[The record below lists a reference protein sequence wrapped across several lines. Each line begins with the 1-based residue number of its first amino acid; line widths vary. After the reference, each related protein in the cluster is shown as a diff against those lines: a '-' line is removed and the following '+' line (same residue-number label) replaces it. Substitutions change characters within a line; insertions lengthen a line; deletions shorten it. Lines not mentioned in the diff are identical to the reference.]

1 MKILTEQQLEAFF
14 KSVESDYD
22 VFVPLRLH
30 DGTRSLGK
38 PGEGPLA
45 LAGGAI
51 PQKITNV
58 FFPQI
63 ETVLTIGPDGVK
75 PQEALS
81 KPLFVVGF
89 TAQDADCL
97 EFIDR
102 FYSENYRDD
111 VYFNKRDGAVIVCVS
126 GRCGADPALAR
137 GQAPPAKAGGEF
149 LKIAGEKCDMELI
162 GDGQNYLAVGYTK
175 IGKKLLEK
183 APSDVGAT
191 PRGCP
196 GQAHGP
202 APTEK
207 LLDELKKESNALPTD
222 ELELI
227 QAASKLL
234 LEDKVPDEFWRTISD
249 RCIACTSCNLACPT
263 CTCFDVFDREVD
275 GEILRRRVWDS
286 CQLDG
291 FMREASGHNP
301 MGDERIRTRR
311 RIHHKLAADVTRWGH
326 VTCFLCGRCDRVCP
340 TGIGIKAVCREMLD
354 QYGPK

>member
-14 KSVESDYD
+14 KSVESDYE
-22 VFVPLRLH
+22 VLVPLRLH

-75 PQEALS
+75 PQEAPA
-81 KPLFVVGF
+81 KPLLVVGF

-102 FYSENYRDD
+102 FYSEEYRDD

-126 GRCGADPALAR
+126 GRCGAD
-137 GQAPPAKAGGEF
+137 GEF

-162 GDGQNYLAVGYTK
+162 CDGQNYLAVGYTK
-175 IGKKLLEK
+175 AGKKLLKK
-183 APSDVGAT
+183 APAGSE
-191 PRGCP
+191 
-196 GQAHGP
+196 
-202 APTEK
+202 APNGIFE
-207 LLDELKKESNALPTD
+207 ELKKESDTLPAN

-234 LEDKVPDEFWRTISD
+234 LEDKVPEEFWLSISN

-275 GEILRRRVWDS
+275 GKIHRWRVWDS

-301 MGDERIRTRR
+301 MGTERIRTRR

-326 VTCFLCGRCDRVCP
+326 VTCYLCGRCDRVCP
-340 TGIGIKAVCREMLD
+340 TGIGIKAVCREMVD

>member
-14 KSVESDYD
+14 KLSQSDYD
-22 VFVPLRLH
+22 VLVPIKLH

-38 PGEGPLA
+38 LHQGPLA
-45 LAGGAI
+45 LAGGAV

-63 ETVLTIGPDGVK
+63 ETVISFSVPRAACCGTQDTQRSASNISRGTQNAERSTK
-75 PQEALS
+75 
-81 KPLFVVGF
+81 KPLLVVGF

-97 EFIDR
+97 EFIDK
-102 FYSENYRDD
+102 FYSEEYRDD
-111 VYFNKRDGAVIVCVS
+111 VYFNKRDGTVIVCVS
-126 GRCGADPALAR
+126 GRCGAD
-137 GQAPPAKAGGEF
+137 GEF
-149 LKIAGEKCDMELI
+149 LKIAGSKCDMELI
-162 GDGQNYLAVGYTK
+162 CDGHRYLAEAYTK
-175 IGKKLLEK
+175 AGKELLKK
-183 APSDVGAT
+183 APAGSKA
-191 PRGCP
+191 P
-196 GQAHGP
+196 GKIF
-202 APTEK
+202 E
-207 LLDELKKESNALPTD
+207 ELKKESDALPTD

-234 LEDKVPDEFWRTISD
+234 LEDKVPDEFWRSISD

-263 CTCFDVFDREVD
+263 CTCFDVFDREFD
-275 GEILRRRVWDS
+275 GRIHRRRVWDS

-301 MGDERIRTRR
+301 MGQERIRTRR

-326 VTCFLCGRCDRVCP
+326 VTCYLCGRCDRVCP
-340 TGIGIKAVCREMLD
+340 TGIGIKAVCREMVD

>member
-1 MKILTEQQLEAFF
+1 VQVPIRLT
-14 KSVESDYD
+14 
-22 VFVPLRLH
+22 
-30 DGTRSLGK
+30 DGTRSLSK
-38 PGEGPLA
+38 PHQGPLA

-81 KPLFVVGF
+81 KPLLVVGF

-126 GRCGADPALAR
+126 GRCGAD
-137 GQAPPAKAGGEF
+137 GEF

-162 GDGQNYLAVGYTK
+162 CNGQNYLAVGYSEV
-175 IGKKLLEK
+175 GKKLLEK
-183 APSDVGAT
+183 APAGGKAT
-191 PRGCP
+191 GKML
-196 GQAHGP
+196 
-202 APTEK
+202 E
-207 LLDELKKESNALPTD
+207 ELKKESDALPTD

-227 QAASKLL
+227 QTASKLL
-234 LEDKVPDEFWRTISD
+234 LEDKVPEEFWHTISD

-263 CTCFDVFDREVD
+263 CTCFDVFDREFEGV
-275 GEILRRRVWDS
+275 IHRRRVWDS

-301 MGDERIRTRR
+301 MGEERIRTRR

-340 TGIGIKAVCREMLD
+340 TGIGIKAVCREMLN

>member
-75 PQEALS
+75 PQEAPA

-137 GQAPPAKAGGEF
+137 GQAPPAKAGIILVTNADIRLWLPGDNLYDSAVNF
-149 LKIAGEKCDMELI
+149 PDDIAQGRYDLQI
-162 GDGQNYLAVGYTK
+162 GILDERVDKPKVKLAIEGLQPDGWYN
-175 IGKKLLEK
+175 IGK
-183 APSDVGAT
+183 
-191 PRGCP
+191 
-196 GQAHGP
+196 
-202 APTEK
+202 
-207 LLDELKKESNALPTD
+207 
-222 ELELI
+222 I
-227 QAASKLL
+227 
-234 LEDKVPDEFWRTISD
+234 
-249 RCIACTSCNLACPT
+249 
-263 CTCFDVFDREVD
+263 EVS
-275 GEILRRRVWDS
+275 L
-286 CQLDG
+286 
-291 FMREASGHNP
+291 
-301 MGDERIRTRR
+301 
-311 RIHHKLAADVTRWGH
+311 
-326 VTCFLCGRCDRVCP
+326 
-340 TGIGIKAVCREMLD
+340 
-354 QYGPK
+354 

>member
-14 KSVESDYD
+14 KSAESDYD
-22 VFVPLRLH
+22 VQVPIRLT

-75 PQEALS
+75 PQEAPS
-81 KPLFVVGF
+81 KPLLVVGF

-111 VYFNKRDGAVIVCVS
+111 IYFNKRDGAVIVCVS
-126 GRCGADPALAR
+126 GRCGDD
-137 GQAPPAKAGGEF
+137 GEF

-162 GDGQNYLAVGYTK
+162 CDGQSYLAMGYTK
-175 IGKKLLEK
+175 AGKKLLEK
-183 APSDVGAT
+183 TPAGRKAT
-191 PRGCP
+191 GKML
-196 GQAHGP
+196 
-202 APTEK
+202 E
-207 LLDELKKESNALPTD
+207 ELKKESDALPTD

-234 LEDKVPDEFWRTISD
+234 LEDKVPEEFWHTISD

-263 CTCFDVFDREVD
+263 CTCFDVFDREFEGV
-275 GEILRRRVWDS
+275 IHRRRVWDS

-301 MGDERIRTRR
+301 MGEERIRTRR

>member
-14 KSVESDYD
+14 KSAESDYD
-22 VFVPLRLH
+22 VQVPIRLH

-38 PGEGPLA
+38 PVEGPLA

-75 PQEALS
+75 PQEAPS
-81 KPLFVVGF
+81 KPLLVVGF

-111 VYFNKRDGAVIVCVS
+111 VYFNKRDSAVIVCVS
-126 GRCGADPALAR
+126 GQCGAD
-137 GQAPPAKAGGEF
+137 GEF

-162 GDGQNYLAVGYTK
+162 YDGQNYLAVGYTK
-175 IGKKLLEK
+175 TGKKLLEK
-183 APSDVGAT
+183 TPAGKKAT
-191 PRGCP
+191 GKML
-196 GQAHGP
+196 
-202 APTEK
+202 E
-207 LLDELKKESNALPTD
+207 ELKKESDALPTD
-222 ELELI
+222 EIELI

-234 LEDKVPDEFWRTISD
+234 LEDKVPEEFWHTISD

-263 CTCFDVFDREVD
+263 CTCFDVFDREFEGV
-275 GEILRRRVWDS
+275 IHRRRVWDS

-301 MGDERIRTRR
+301 MGEERIRTRR

>member
-22 VFVPLRLH
+22 VQVPIRLPG
-30 DGTRSLGK
+30 GTRSLGK
-38 PGEGPLA
+38 PHQGALA

-75 PQEALS
+75 PQEAPS
-81 KPLFVVGF
+81 KPLLVVGF

-97 EFIDR
+97 ELIDR

-111 VYFNKRDGAVIVCVS
+111 VYFNKRDGAVIICVS
-126 GRCGADPALAR
+126 GRCGAD
-137 GQAPPAKAGGEF
+137 GEF

-162 GDGQNYLAVGYTK
+162 CDGQNYLAVGYTK
-175 IGKKLLEK
+175 TGKKLLEK
-183 APSDVGAT
+183 TPAGGKEKNITAESAGGAEKKIYNKNS
-191 PRGCP
+191 
-196 GQAHGP
+196 AVDSK
-202 APTEK
+202 K
-207 LLDELKKESNALPTD
+207 LLKELQKESDALPTD

-234 LEDKVPDEFWRTISD
+234 LEDKVPEEFWHTISD

-263 CTCFDVFDREVD
+263 CTCFDVFDREFEGV
-275 GEILRRRVWDS
+275 IHRRRVWDS

-301 MGDERIRTRR
+301 MGEERIRTRR

-340 TGIGIKAVCREMLD
+340 TSIGIKAVCREMLD

>member
-14 KSVESDYD
+14 KSAESDYD
-22 VFVPLRLH
+22 VQVPIRLH

-38 PGEGPLA
+38 PVEGPLA

-75 PQEALS
+75 PQEAPS
-81 KPLFVVGF
+81 KPLLVVGF

-126 GRCGADPALAR
+126 GQCGAD
-137 GQAPPAKAGGEF
+137 GEF

-162 GDGQNYLAVGYTK
+162 CDGQNYLAVGYTK
-175 IGKKLLEK
+175 AGKKLLEK
-183 APSDVGAT
+183 ASAGRKAT
-191 PRGCP
+191 R
-196 GQAHGP
+196 
-202 APTEK
+202 K
-207 LLDELKKESNALPTD
+207 LLDKLKKESDALPTD

-234 LEDKVPDEFWRTISD
+234 LEDKVPEEFWHTISD

-263 CTCFDVFDREVD
+263 CTCFDVFDREFEGV
-275 GEILRRRVWDS
+275 IHRRRVWDS

-301 MGDERIRTRR
+301 MGEERIRTRR

-340 TGIGIKAVCREMLD
+340 TGIGIKAVCREMLE

>member
-14 KSVESDYD
+14 KSAESDYD
-22 VFVPLRLH
+22 VLVPIKLH

-45 LAGGAI
+45 LAGGAV

-63 ETVLTIGPDGVK
+63 ETVLTIGPEGAE
-75 PQEALS
+75 PQQAPA
-81 KPLFVVGF
+81 KPLLVVGF

-97 EFIDR
+97 EFIDK
-102 FYSENYRDD
+102 FYSEEYRDD

-126 GRCGADPALAR
+126 GRCGID
-137 GQAPPAKAGGEF
+137 GEF
-149 LKIAGEKCDMELI
+149 LKIAGGKCDMELI
-162 GDGQNYLAVGYTK
+162 CDGQNYLAVGYTK
-175 IGKKLLEK
+175 AGQKLLEK
-183 APSDVGAT
+183 APAGIKA
-191 PRGCP
+191 P
-196 GQAHGP
+196 GKML
-202 APTEK
+202 E
-207 LLDELKKESNALPTD
+207 ELKKESDALPTD

-234 LEDKVPDEFWRTISD
+234 LEDKVPDEFWLSISN

-263 CTCFDVFDREVD
+263 CTCFDVFDREID
-275 GEILRRRVWDS
+275 GKIHRWRVWDS

-301 MGDERIRTRR
+301 MGTERLRTRR

-340 TGIGIKAVCREMLD
+340 TGIGIKAVCREMVD
-354 QYGPK
+354 QYGTK

>member
-14 KSVESDYD
+14 KSAESDYD
-22 VFVPLRLH
+22 VQVPIRLH

-38 PGEGPLA
+38 PGDGQLA

-75 PQEALS
+75 PQEAPA
-81 KPLFVVGF
+81 KPLLVVGF

-126 GRCGADPALAR
+126 GRSGAD
-137 GQAPPAKAGGEF
+137 GEF

-162 GDGQNYLAVGYTK
+162 CDGQNYLAVAYTK
-175 IGKKLLEK
+175 VGKKLLERAPAGGK
-183 APSDVGAT
+183 ATRKSL
-191 PRGCP
+191 
-196 GQAHGP
+196 
-202 APTEK
+202 E
-207 LLDELKKESNALPTD
+207 ELKKESDALPTD

-234 LEDKVPDEFWRTISD
+234 LEDKVPEEFWHTISD

-275 GEILRRRVWDS
+275 GKIHRRRVWDS

-340 TGIGIKAVCREMLD
+340 TGIGIKAVCREMVA
-354 QYGPK
+354 QYGIK

>member
-14 KSVESDYD
+14 KSAESDYD
-22 VFVPLRLH
+22 VQVPIRLH
-30 DGTRSLGK
+30 GGTRSLGM

-75 PQEALS
+75 PQEAPA
-81 KPLFVVGF
+81 KPLLVVGF

-102 FYSENYRDD
+102 FYGEDYRDD

-126 GRCGADPALAR
+126 GRCGTDPALAR

-162 GDGQNYLAVGYTK
+162 CNGQNYLAVGYTK
-175 IGKKLLEK
+175 AGKKLLAEAPAGRK
-183 APSDVGAT
+183 AT
-191 PRGCP
+191 R
-196 GQAHGP
+196 
-202 APTEK
+202 K
-207 LLDELKKESNALPTD
+207 LLDELKKESDSLPAD
-222 ELELI
+222 EFELI

-234 LEDKVPDEFWRTISD
+234 LEDRVPDEFWHTISD

-275 GEILRRRVWDS
+275 GKILRRRVWDS

-326 VTCFLCGRCDRVCP
+326 VTCYLCGRCDRVCP
-340 TGIGIKAVCREMLD
+340 TGIGIKAVCREMVA
-354 QYGPK
+354 QYGTE